1 MVKHIVIF
9 KLSPPFTPEE
19 KEKSVMKLKEVFG
32 PLGNRLRY
40 IVEYR
45 TGVNFTEADHAGDFV
60 IDATFSSVED
70 LRRYQVSEPH
80 REAVAAA
87 SGIRKAKL
95 VVDYN
100 F

>member
-9 KLSPPFTPEE
+9 KLAQPVTPE
-19 KEKSVMKLKEVFG
+19 KRNQSVMKLKEIFG
-32 PLGNRLRY
+32 PLGNRLKY

-45 TGVNFTEADHAGDFV
+45 TGVNISDVDHAGDFV
-60 IDATFSSVED
+60 IDATFASLDD
-70 LRRYQVSEPH
+70 LRRYQSSELH

-87 SGIRKAKL
+87 SIIKKAKL
-95 VVDYN
+95 VVDYT